1 MSTRVQKFIGP
12 GDCNHRFRK
21 PNALISRLRGAGEQA
36 FTACSIG
43 YIHGLICDSIT
54 LFHFYACN
62 TKALSNESMI
72 LEVLE
77 AEEPAVFR
85 QELFNTL
92 VHYYEEILGLPG
104 AGGRP
109 KPQSFKRK
117 MKSAQSRAAAPA
129 ETADGDHTEDAAHGP
144 PAPPP
149 PEEGGGGAEPPP
161 AEAAAAPAGPAAG
174 KRGAKG
180 GTRV

>member
-1 MSTRVQKFIGP
+1 MSTRVRIFIGP

-54 LFHFYACN
+54 LFHSDACN
-62 TKALSNESMI
+62 TK
-72 LEVLE
+72 
-77 AEEPAVFR
+77 
-85 QELFNTL
+85 ELFNTL
-92 VHYYEEILGLPG
+92 VHYYEEILGLPR

-109 KPQSFKRK
+109 RPQSFKRM
-117 MKSAQSRAAAPA
+117 MKSAQQRAAAAAAAAAAGDSA
-129 ETADGDHTEDAAHGP
+129 EEVADEL

-149 PEEGGGGAEPPP
+149 LVEGGGEAEPP
-161 AEAAAAPAGPAAG
+161 AAAAAPAGPAAG
-174 KRGAKG
+174 RRGKG
-180 GTRV
+180 GARA

>member
-1 MSTRVQKFIGP
+1 MQRLQIVPGKNRTIHALMESEFPPIKST
-12 GDCNHRFRK
+12 NNK
-21 PNALISRLRGAGEQA
+21 P
-36 FTACSIG
+36 TPYVTPKTIG

-54 LFHFYACN
+54 LFHSDACN
-62 TKALSNESMI
+62 AKALRNESMI

-77 AEEPAVFR
+77 AKEPAVFR

-92 VHYYEEILGLPG
+92 QHYYEEILCLPG

-117 MKSAQSRAAAPA
+117 MKSDQPLAAPA
-129 ETADGDHTEDAAHGP
+129 SAAAGGDSAEDAAVGP

-149 PEEGGGGAEPPP
+149 PVEGGGGAEPP
-161 AEAAAAPAGPAAG
+161 AAGAAAAPAGPATG
-174 KRGAKG
+174 KRGKG
-180 GTRV
+180 GAKA

>member
-1 MSTRVQKFIGP
+1 M
-12 GDCNHRFRK
+12 
-21 PNALISRLRGAGEQA
+21 
-36 FTACSIG
+36 
-43 YIHGLICDSIT
+43 
-54 LFHFYACN
+54 
-62 TKALSNESMI
+62 
-72 LEVLE
+72 EVLE

-117 MKSAQSRAAAPA
+117 MKSASPRAAAPA
-129 ETADGDHTEDAAHGP
+129 EAADGEHTEDAAHGP

-161 AEAAAAPAGPAAG
+161 AEAAAAPAGQAAG
-174 KRGAKG
+174 KRGKG
-180 GTRV
+180 GARA

>member
-1 MSTRVQKFIGP
+1 
-12 GDCNHRFRK
+12 
-21 PNALISRLRGAGEQA
+21 
-36 FTACSIG
+36 
-43 YIHGLICDSIT
+43 
-54 LFHFYACN
+54 
-62 TKALSNESMI
+62 MI

-117 MKSAQSRAAAPA
+117 MKSSQPRAAAAVAAAAGGDSA
-129 ETADGDHTEDAAHGP
+129 EEAVDEQ

-149 PEEGGGGAEPPP
+149 SVDGGGEAEPPT
-161 AEAAAAPAGPAAG
+161 AAAAPAGPVAG
-174 KRGAKG
+174 KRDKG
-180 GTRV
+180 GARA

>member
-1 MSTRVQKFIGP
+1 MLDRLVTSTVSFATP
-12 GDCNHRFRK
+12 SLC
-21 PNALISRLRGAGEQA
+21 
-36 FTACSIG
+36 
-43 YIHGLICDSIT
+43 IHSD
-54 LFHFYACN
+54 ACN
-62 TKALSNESMI
+62 TKALRNESMI
-72 LEVLE
+72 LEVLV

-117 MKSAQSRAAAPA
+117 MKSAQRRAAAA
-129 ETADGDHTEDAAHGP
+129 AAAAGGDSAEDAADEQ

-149 PEEGGGGAEPPP
+149 PVEGGGEAEPP
-161 AEAAAAPAGPAAG
+161 AAPAAPAGLVAG
-174 KRGAKG
+174 RRGKG
-180 GTRV
+180 GARA

>member
-1 MSTRVQKFIGP
+1 MSTRVQKFIRP

-54 LFHFYACN
+54 LFHSDACN
-62 TKALSNESMI
+62 TK
-72 LEVLE
+72 
-77 AEEPAVFR
+77 
-85 QELFNTL
+85 ELFNTL
-92 VHYYEEILGLPG
+92 VHYYKEILGLPG

-109 KPQSFKRK
+109 RPQSFKR
-117 MKSAQSRAAAPA
+117 MMNSAQPRAAAAAAAAGGDSA
-129 ETADGDHTEDAAHGP
+129 EDVADEL

-149 PEEGGGGAEPPP
+149 LVEGGGEAEPP
-161 AEAAAAPAGPAAG
+161 AAAAAPAGPAAG
-174 KRGAKG
+174 RRGKG
-180 GTRV
+180 GARA

>member
-21 PNALISRLRGAGEQA
+21 PNALISRLCGAGEQA
-36 FTACSIG
+36 FSACSIG

-54 LFHFYACN
+54 LFHSDACN
-62 TKALSNESMI
+62 AKALRNESMI

-85 QELFNTL
+85 QELFDTL

-117 MKSAQSRAAAPA
+117 MKSAQSRAAAA
-129 ETADGDHTEDAAHGP
+129 AVAGGDSAEDAADEP

-149 PEEGGGGAEPPP
+149 PVVGGGAKPPS
-161 AEAAAAPAGPAAG
+161 AGAAAAPAGPAAG
-174 KRGAKG
+174 KRGKG
-180 GTRV
+180 GAKA

>member
-54 LFHFYACN
+54 LFHSDACN
-62 TKALSNESMI
+62 TK
-72 LEVLE
+72 
-77 AEEPAVFR
+77 
-85 QELFNTL
+85 ELFNTL
-92 VHYYEEILGLPG
+92 VHYLGLPG

-109 KPQSFKRK
+109 RPQSFKR
-117 MKSAQSRAAAPA
+117 MMNSAQPRAAAA
-129 ETADGDHTEDAAHGP
+129 AAAAGGDSTEDVADEL

-149 PEEGGGGAEPPP
+149 LVEGGGEAEPP
-161 AEAAAAPAGPAAG
+161 AVAAAPAGPAAG
-174 KRGAKG
+174 RRGKG
-180 GTRV
+180 GARA

>member
-1 MSTRVQKFIGP
+1 
-12 GDCNHRFRK
+12 
-21 PNALISRLRGAGEQA
+21 
-36 FTACSIG
+36 
-43 YIHGLICDSIT
+43 
-54 LFHFYACN
+54 
-62 TKALSNESMI
+62 MI

-85 QELFNTL
+85 QELLDTL

-117 MKSAQSRAAAPA
+117 MKSAQPRAAAA
-129 ETADGDHTEDAAHGP
+129 AVAAAEDAADEP

-149 PEEGGGGAEPPP
+149 PVEGGGGAEPP
-161 AEAAAAPAGPAAG
+161 ATEAAAAPAGPAAG
-174 KRGAKG
+174 KRGKG
-180 GTRV
+180 GAKAQ

>member
-36 FTACSIG
+36 FSACSIG

-54 LFHFYACN
+54 LFHSDACN
-62 TKALSNESMI
+62 AKALSNESMI

-92 VHYYEEILGLPG
+92 EHYYEEILGLPG

-117 MKSAQSRAAAPA
+117 MKSAQPRAAAA
-129 ETADGDHTEDAAHGP
+129 AAAGGDSAEDAVDE
-144 PAPPP
+144 PPP
-149 PEEGGGGAEPPP
+149 PPPPADGGGGTEPQAAE
-161 AEAAAAPAGPAAG
+161 EVAAPAGPVAG
-174 KRGAKG
+174 RRGKG
-180 GTRV
+180 STRA

>member
-1 MSTRVQKFIGP
+1 M
-12 GDCNHRFRK
+12 
-21 PNALISRLRGAGEQA
+21 RGAGKQA
-36 FTACSIG
+36 FSACSIG

-54 LFHFYACN
+54 LFHSNACN
-62 TKALSNESMI
+62 AKALRNESMI

-85 QELFNTL
+85 QELFDTL
-92 VHYYEEILGLPG
+92 VHFNEEIMGLPC

-117 MKSAQSRAAAPA
+117 MKSAQSRAAAA
-129 ETADGDHTEDAAHGP
+129 AVAGGVSAEDAADEP

-149 PEEGGGGAEPPP
+149 PVEGGGGAEPPS
-161 AEAAAAPAGPAAG
+161 AGAAAAPAGQAAG
-174 KRGAKG
+174 NRGKGGAKA
-180 GTRV
+180 